1 MLHED
6 PAPVDHSLPTPA
18 PMRVAMISV
27 HTSPLAALGG
37 KDAGGMNVYVR
48 ELALELG
55 RSGVLVDIFTRRSD
69 PDVPEIREMAPGVRL
84 VQVAAGASK
93 TLGKNDLFD
102 LLPAFAER
110 MVLFGIREG
119 VRYDLVHAHY
129 WLSGWV
135 AHLLRRYWA
144 CPFALMFHTMA
155 RIKNSVS
162 PADLHETPLREATE
176 ARLVELA
183 DSIVAGSPEERDSL
197 VTLLPEAAAKI
208 CTIPPGVDLD
218 LFAVT
223 DYLESRAALGWGE
236 ADRVALF
243 VGRIDP
249 IKGLDTLVNAI
260 PGVANPRAR
269 CVFVGGDLDD
279 AGEPVGPLREIVA
292 ATEALG
298 VRDRCLFVGSLP
310 QDRLPTYYSG
320 ADIVVV
326 PSRYESF
333 GLVAVEAMATGTPV
347 VASRV
352 GGLAYTIEDGVTGL
366 LVRQGDVAELS
377 RAIDGL
383 LTDDEGREE
392 MYERCVATASRFS
405 WSSVVDQI
413 EHVYRR
419 LVDGHRAD
427 LCCDEEIYA

>member
-1 MLHED
+1 MDDQNLQFA
-6 PAPVDHSLPTPA
+6 APPL
-18 PMRVAMISV
+18 RVAMISV

-69 PDVPEIREMAPGVRL
+69 AAAAEIREMGPGVRL
-84 VQVAAGASK
+84 VQVAAGPAAIV
-93 TLGKNDLFD
+93 GKNDLFD
-102 LLPAFAER
+102 LLPAFAEH

-119 VRYDLVHAHY
+119 IRYDLIHAHY

-135 AHLLRRYWA
+135 AHLLRRFWDS
-144 CPFALMFHTMA
+144 PFAIMFHTMA

-162 PADLHETPLREATE
+162 PPDLHETPLREQSETI
-176 ARLVELA
+176 LVQVA
-183 DSIVAGSPEERDSL
+183 DSIVAGSPEEHASL
-197 VTLLPEAAAKI
+197 IEICPSCEVKV
-208 CTIPPGVDLD
+208 CTIPPGVDLE

-223 DYLESRAALGWGE
+223 DYLESRTALGWDE
-236 ADRVALF
+236 RDRVALF

-249 IKGLDTLVNAI
+249 IKGLDTLVRAI
-260 PGVANPRAR
+260 PGITNPRAR
-269 CVFVGGDLDD
+269 FVFIGGDLDED
-279 AGEPVGPLREIVA
+279 SEPSGPLREIVE
-292 ATEALG
+292 ATEMLG
-298 VRDRCLFVGSLP
+298 VRDRCLFVGSLA
-310 QDRLPTYYSG
+310 QNQLPTYYSA
-320 ADIVVV
+320 ADVVVV

-333 GLVAVEAMATGTPV
+333 GLVAVEAMASGTPV
-347 VASRV
+347 IASRV

-366 LVRQGDVAELS
+366 LVKQGDIAALAS
-377 RAIDGL
+377 AIDGL

-419 LVDGHRAD
+419 LADGHRAD
-427 LCCDEEIYA
+427 LCCDEEIYAEA

>member
-1 MLHED
+1 MFHEG
-6 PAPVDHSLPTPA
+6 PAPVEGSRSSSPPI
-18 PMRVAMISV
+18 RVAMISV

-55 RSGVLVDIFTRRSD
+55 RGGVLVDIFTRRTD
-69 PDVPEIREMAPGVRL
+69 PAAAELRQMAPNVRL
-84 VQVAAGASK
+84 VQVTAGPP
-93 TLGKNDLFD
+93 TTVGKNDLFD
-102 LLPAFAER
+102 LLPDFAEQ
-110 MVLFGIREG
+110 MVLFGVREG
-119 VRYDLVHAHY
+119 VRYDLMHAHY

-135 AHLLRRYWA
+135 AILLRRYWES
-144 CPFALMFHTMA
+144 PFVVMFHTMA
-155 RIKNSVS
+155 RMKNSVS
-162 PADLHETPLREATE
+162 PALLHETPLRELTE
-176 ARLVELA
+176 TTLVQVA
-183 DSIVAGSPEERDSL
+183 DSIVAGSPEEHASL
-197 VTLLPEAAAKI
+197 IEICPSCEVKV
-208 CTIPPGVDLD
+208 CTIPPGVDLE

-223 DYLESRAALGWGE
+223 DYSETRAALGWDE

-260 PGVANPRAR
+260 PAVKNPKAR
-269 CVFVGGDLDD
+269 FVFVGGDLDED
-279 AGEPVGPLREIVA
+279 GEPVGPLREIVE
-292 ATEALG
+292 ATQALG

-310 QDRLPTYYSG
+310 QDQLPTYYS
-320 ADIVVV
+320 ASDIVVV

-333 GLVAVEAMATGTPV
+333 GLVAVEAMASGTPV
-347 VASRV
+347 IASRV

-366 LVRQGDVAELS
+366 LVERGDVAALAT
-377 RAIDGL
+377 AIDGL
-383 LTDDEGREE
+383 LSDDEGREE

-413 EHVYRR
+413 EHVYRSR
-419 LVDGHRAD
+419 IGGHRAD

>member
-1 MLHED
+1 
-6 PAPVDHSLPTPA
+6 
-18 PMRVAMISV
+18 MISV
-27 HTSPLAALGG
+27 HTSPLATLGG

-69 PDVPEIREMAPGVRL
+69 ATAVEVRGMAPGVRL
-84 VQVAAGASK
+84 VQINAGPDQPV
-93 TLGKNDLFD
+93 GKNDLFD
-102 LLPAFAER
+102 LLPSFAQQ
-110 MVLFGIREG
+110 MVLFGIHEG
-119 VRYDLVHAHY
+119 VRYDLIHAHY

-135 AHLLRRYWA
+135 AHLLRRFWD

-162 PADLHETPLREATE
+162 PADLRETQLREATE
-176 ARLVELA
+176 AKLVDLA

-197 VTLLPEAAAKI
+197 VALCPDSAAKI

-223 DYLESRAALGWGE
+223 DYLVSRAALEWDE

-249 IKGLDTLVNAI
+249 IKGLDTLVSAI
-260 PGVANPRAR
+260 PAVTNQRAR
-269 CVFVGGDLDD
+269 FVFVGGDLDD
-279 AGEPVGPLREIVA
+279 EGQAVGPLRELVDE
-292 ATEALG
+292 TVRLR
-298 VRDRCLFVGSLP
+298 VRDRCQFVGSQP

-320 ADIVVV
+320 ADVVVV

-347 VASRV
+347 IASRV
-352 GGLAYTIEDGVTGL
+352 GGLAYTIEDGVTGV
-366 LVRQGDVAELS
+366 LVKQGDVVELS
-377 RAIDGL
+377 RAIDDL
-383 LTDDEGREE
+383 LTDDVGREE
-392 MYERCVATASRFS
+392 MYERCVATASRFA
-405 WSSVVDQI
+405 WASVVEQI
-413 EHVYRR
+413 AHVYRR
-419 LVDGHRAD
+419 LVDGHRQD